1 MKIEPIGNASILI
14 VQHDPDLRRT
24 LIDVMREANAE
35 VASASNGRLGAV
47 MIVGRRYDIALISAT
62 LPGTCVVDLLALA
75 AGVDI
80 PVVLV
85 AERDDPLQQYGF
97 PLVPALL
104 DASALVR
111 VVGEAICHPTLNIMR
126 VKASLARMQANVDA
140 AGTDLLDGGRLPNGA
155 GVIAS
160 ESRAL

>member
-1 MKIEPIGNASILI
+1 MKLESLGNASILI

-24 LIDVMREANAE
+24 LIDVVREANAE

-47 MIVGRRYDIALISAT
+47 MIVGRRYDIALISAS

-85 AERDDPLQQYGF
+85 AEHDDPLQRYGF
-97 PLVPALL
+97 PLLPGLF
-104 DASALVR
+104 DASTLVQA
-111 VVGEAICHPTLNIMR
+111 VGEAIRHPTLNIMR
-126 VKASLARMQANVDA
+126 VKASLARMQANFDT
-140 AGTDLLDGGRLPNGA
+140 AGTNMLDGGRLPNGA
-155 GVIAS
+155 GGGAS